1 MLFQIFDGRKK
12 FLIHKSIDEC
22 CISVLQPRRRTF
34 FRCFWTSRWKFVWCS
49 ITGTPF
55 LSSVSATF
63 TEFPWIKK
71 PRRWIKILY
80 VFSSFLEPFCKIA
93 LGSFT
98 YQFSYHTSLWFL
110 FRSSGTELEEI
121 LFVNVL
127 TEFCGVYWTLSGISE
142 FLKAVMGWRDRRW
155 RKIHI

>member
-1 MLFQIFDGRKK
+1 MFQIFDGRKK

-22 CISVLQPRRRTF
+22 CISVLQPRHRTF

-63 TEFPWIKK
+63 TECPWIKK

-80 VFSSFLEPFCKIA
+80 VFFM
-93 LGSFT
+93 
-98 YQFSYHTSLWFL
+98 FSRTVPQNCCRLIYLPVYHTSLWFL